1 MTHFA
6 VVTSSAVLGLL
17 VGSFLNVVIARVP
30 AGGSVVHPPSH
41 CPKCNTELTARDN
54 IPIVS
59 WLVLRARCRTCQA
72 PISVRY
78 PLVEAGTVALFG
90 LVAGSIGPHAD
101 LVAHLVVAVGFV
113 ALGVIDLDTL
123 RLPNTIL
130 WPTFAVAAVGFAV
143 AAATDDRF
151 DDMGRA
157 TIGAAIGYILFGV
170 VHEVRPDGMGF
181 GDVKLAALC
190 GMVLGWHGLADVALG
205 LYGSF
210 VLGALVSVP
219 LLLAG
224 RAGRRTAI
232 PFGPFLVV
240 ATLAQALYGEPLAD
254 WLRGMS

>member
-1 MTHFA
+1 MTQFA
-6 VVTSSAVLGLL
+6 VVALCAALGLL

-41 CPKCNTELTARDN
+41 CPRCNTQLAARDN
-54 IPIVS
+54 VPIVS
-59 WLVLRARCRTCQA
+59 WLLLRARCRTCHA
-72 PISVRY
+72 PISMRY
-78 PLVEAGTVALFG
+78 PLVEAGTAALFG

-101 LVAHLVVAVGFV
+101 LVAHLVVAAGFV
-113 ALGVIDLDTL
+113 ALGVIDLDTK
-123 RLPNTIL
+123 RLPNKIL
-130 WPTFAVAAVGFAV
+130 WPTFAMGAVAFTV
-143 AAATDDRF
+143 AAAVDHRF
-151 DDMGRA
+151 DDLGRA

-205 LYGSF
+205 LYGSV

-254 WLRGMS
+254 WLRGMF